1 MSRLQAFLEHRNFT
15 GFITVLILLNAV
27 TLGLETDDALM
38 ASHGA
43 LLHTLDHAILAIFVL
58 ELALKLLAYRLNF
71 FRVGWNWFDLIIVG
85 ISLIP
90 ATGALSVLRALRV
103 FRVLRLLSVVPS
115 MRRVVSALFRA
126 IPGMASIM
134 SVLLV
139 IYYVAAVL
147 ATHTFGHSN
156 DETLES
162 LFGDVGSSMFT
173 LFQLMTLEGWRTDV
187 ANPTMAIYPWSWIF
201 FVVFI
206 TVTSF
211 AVLNLFI
218 GVIVDAMNIIH
229 EEEDEAKGTMPL
241 QTEMQLL
248 RLDIESLRR
257 ELQSRK
263 GDE

>member
-15 GFITVLILLNAV
+15 GFITALILINAV
-27 TLGLETDDALM
+27 TLGLETDDRLMESYGAAL
-38 ASHGA
+38 H
-43 LLHTLDHAILAIFVL
+43 LLDHAILSVFVA

-71 FRVGWNWFDLIIVG
+71 FRAGWNWFDLLIIGV
-85 ISLIP
+85 SLVP
-90 ATGALSVLRALRV
+90 ATGSLSVLRALRV

-115 MRRVVSALFRA
+115 MRRVVSALFKA

-156 DETLES
+156 DAVLEE
-162 LFGDVGSSMFT
+162 LFGSVGASMFT
-173 LFQLMTLEGWRTDV
+173 LFQLMTLEGWRSDV
-187 ANPTMAIYPWSWIF
+187 ANPTMAIYPWAWIF

-206 TVTSF
+206 VVTSF

-229 EEEDEAKGTMPL
+229 EEEEEAKGDITL
-241 QTEMQLL
+241 QTDIQLL
-248 RLDIESLRR
+248 RLEIESLRR
-257 ELQSRK
+257 ALADRQTSL
-263 GDE
+263 